1 MADEPHAPAKAD
13 TGEVVE
19 EFPLAVDVDP
29 VEVELP
35 AAAPPVP
42 DGDVGP
48 DSVFSNA
55 QPVASVDASSKQT
68 REIIFMM
75 DTYSFVTTQQFWH
88 AS

>member
-1 MADEPHAPAKAD
+1 MVDEPHAPAKAD
-13 TGEVVE
+13 AGELVEVE

-35 AAAPPVP
+35 AGASPVP

-55 QPVASVDASSKQT
+55 QPVASVDASSKQR

-75 DTYSFVTTQQFWH
+75 ALTVL
-88 AS
+88 